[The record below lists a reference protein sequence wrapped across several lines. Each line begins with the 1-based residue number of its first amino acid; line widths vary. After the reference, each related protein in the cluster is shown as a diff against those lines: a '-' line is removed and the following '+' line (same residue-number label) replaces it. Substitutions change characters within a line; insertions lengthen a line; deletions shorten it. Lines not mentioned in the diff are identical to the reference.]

1 MVTIFLRVKIVKK
14 GKNIGYEL
22 FLRDTNGNSGNH
34 THKAIVDS
42 GSKVAWELEKKSG
55 IKDIAR
61 IWVSDKNP
69 AGKVFKTEPQR
80 VGLRKIF
87 IVDIV
92 ETRKELEDEYFITF
106 VTDNG
111 TVVSIDPFIRIPP
124 PR

>member
-42 GSKVAWELEKKSG
+42 GSTVAWELEKKSG

-61 IWVSDKNP
+61 IWVSDKKP

-80 VGLRKIF
+80 AGIRKRF
-87 IVDIV
+87 IVDVV
-92 ETRKELEDEYFITF
+92 ETRIELEDEYFISF

-111 TVVSIDPFIRIPP
+111 TVVTFDPFIRIPP